1 MDRGGTSDP
10 YLVLDVGPAT
20 AKRRGKT
27 RVVYKSLA
35 PSWNETFEFRLTARE
50 LAKDWVTLRVFD
62 KDLLSDDLI
71 GEAKLALKDML
82 AACLECQLP
91 GAREVSSSEGH
102 QHGIWFSVYDTSHAV
117 AGQVLL
123 FLSAVAD
130 ERNENDP
137 LEAPSGALQEHDA
150 AAQNLEGGEG
160 VEDDMRNVELTAH
173 DPVSTRQLPAQTEK
187 ETIKR
192 IWIRRVNNVR
202 FPVEQLQAA
211 VRNVLTPNVKLH
223 YTYLGKNALA
233 RIEQSAMKRMLVRR
247 AFCQVYRA
255 ALVLETLLR
264 ARIVR
269 NLYLT
274 ARVWC
279 ARRSGAGGGEDFSR
293 VLWQLMGKSAAR
305 PYLRIQT
312 AEQHGLWMAGAQQ
325 QRR

>member
-10 YLVLDVGPAT
+10 YLVLDVGPAKE
-20 AKRRGKT
+20 KRRGKT

-71 GEAKLALKDML
+71 GETKLALKDML

-102 QHGIWFSVYDTSHAV
+102 QDGIWFSVYDTSHAV

-137 LEAPSGALQEHDA
+137 SEAQQEHVA

-160 VEDDMRNVELTAH
+160 VEDGTRNVELTEH
-173 DPVSTRQLPAQTEK
+173 DPVSTRQLPAQTKK
-187 ETIKR
+187 EMIKR
-192 IWIRRVNNVR
+192 IWIRRVNNAR

-211 VRNVLTPNVKLH
+211 IRNVLTPNVQLH

-247 AFCQVYRA
+247 VFCQVYRA

-293 VLWQLMGKSAAR
+293 VLWQLMGKSSAR

>member
-10 YLVLDVGPAT
+10 YLVLDVGPAKE
-20 AKRRGKT
+20 KRRGKT

-102 QHGIWFSVYDTSHAV
+102 LDGIWFSVYDTSHAV

-130 ERNENDP
+130 ERNEDDP
-137 LEAPSGALQEHDA
+137 SEAQQEHVA

-247 AFCQVYRA
+247 VFCQVYRA

>member
-102 QHGIWFSVYDTSHAV
+102 LDGIWFSVYDTSHAV

-130 ERNENDP
+130 ERNEDDP
-137 LEAPSGALQEHDA
+137 SEAQQEHVA

-192 IWIRRVNNVR
+192 IWIRRVNNAR

-211 VRNVLTPNVKLH
+211 IRNVLTPNVQLH

-247 AFCQVYRA
+247 VFCQVYRA